1 MDSTIRSLSAEEAA
15 PVFNWLEGY
24 AFLSSP
30 PLPDSKPLAERLS
43 HVEGYTNFLAFY
55 EGDTPTACAAS
66 GPMTQNIRGTI
77 VDMAGVFM
85 VATHPQHRRKGHSFQ
100 LLTELL
106 SQMRERGNGFSCLYP
121 FRESFYERLGYAN
134 LPGMIKAE
142 INIRALQPLLK
153 QTYQSTLELVEFIQ
167 QPDAYY
173 DCVRLLQQ
181 RTHGTATFKKQYPP
195 DPNRHKAWV
204 LTSHLNGKPDG
215 MLVYTLKSD
224 HGPTLLKM
232 TVSRFYPFSA
242 DTRYHFLEWFA
253 RHIDQASEVTINLPP
268 YEQPTTW
275 FSDMQVS
282 LGTQGLSPM
291 GRVLDIE
298 KMNGINVGEGTFSV
312 EILDPTCPWNEGSWK
327 FEGQSGKLKV
337 TKTKQ
342 AGHQLTI
349 QGLSALVYGSLAPG
363 SFRYR
368 GWGAFPES
376 MEKSMQNLF
385 PQKTPYLH
393 ESF

>member
-1 MDSTIRSLSAEEAA
+1 MQTTIRSLSAEEAA
-15 PVFNWLEGY
+15 PVFNWLTAY

-30 PLPDSKPLAERLS
+30 PIADEQPFAERLS

-55 EGDTPTACAAS
+55 EGDTPTSSAAA
-66 GPMTQNIRGTI
+66 GPMTQNIRGAI
-77 VDMAGVFM
+77 VDMVGIFM
-85 VATHPQHRRKGHSFQ
+85 VATPPPHRRKGHSFQ

-106 SQMRERGNGFSCLYP
+106 RQMRERGNGFSCLYP
-121 FRESFYERLGYAN
+121 FRESFYERLGYTI

-173 DCVRLLQQ
+173 DCVQRFLQ
-181 RTHGTATFKKQYPP
+181 RTHGAATFKKQYPP
-195 DPNRHKAWV
+195 DPDRHKAWV
-204 LTSHLNGKPDG
+204 LTSHLNGQPDG
-215 MLVYTLKSD
+215 MLVYSLKGD
-224 HGPTLLKM
+224 GPTQFTL

-242 DTRYHFLEWFA
+242 DTRYHFLEWIA
-253 RHIDQASEVTINLPP
+253 RHIDQANQVTINLPS

-282 LGTQGLSPM
+282 LGTHGFSPM

-298 KMNGINVGEGTFSV
+298 KMNGLNVGEGAFSV
-312 EILDPTCPWNEGSWK
+312 EIIDPTCPWNEGSWR
-327 FEGQSGKLKV
+327 FEGQSGKLYV

-342 AGHQLTI
+342 AEHQLTI
-349 QGLSALVYGSLAPG
+349 QGLSALVYGSLAPAN
-363 SFRYR
+363 FRFR
-368 GWGAFPES
+368 GWGEFPES
-376 MEKSMQNLF
+376 IEKSMQNLF
-385 PQKTPYLH
+385 PLETPYLH
-393 ESF
+393 EFF